1 MRRASAK
8 RAPKVAPDEAP
19 AQPVKRSQRQMGK
32 KAPKVEYEDEDY
44 EEELQDKKD
53 TKRPKVSKH
62 SCQV

>member
-1 MRRASAK
+1 
-8 RAPKVAPDEAP
+8 
-19 AQPVKRSQRQMGK
+19 MGK